1 MPDHP
6 SPVKVPYVDEHR
18 CRACRKCVARKACRV
33 KAIVAIDPGE
43 TPFIDG
49 SLCYGCLAC
58 VPACPYGAILS

>member
-6 SPVKVPYVDEHR
+6 SPTKIPQIDEKR

-43 TPFIDG
+43 PPFING